1 MNKATSVVCV
11 CETHEQ
17 VQRAMYNLRAAGVDT
32 GTLSI
37 ASKDTSA
44 DRLDVDVDYYDVG
57 DETFAIPG
65 LGPLLVSGPLASWIV
80 TAFDNG
86 AGGGGASVVG
96 AALATL
102 GIAHEDILHYEAA
115 LKNNSYVLVVHGSPD
130 TVAAALKVV
139 GGTTHCSH
147 TIHGEKVFDTVH
159 GTSLLGEAVYTSQ
172 A

>member
-1 MNKATSVVCV
+1 MDQANSVVCI

-17 VQRAMYNLRAAGVDT
+17 AQRAMYNLQGAGIDM

-37 ASKDTSA
+37 ASRDTYS
-44 DRLDVDVDYYDVG
+44 DLHDLDHYNVG
-57 DETFAIPG
+57 EETFTIAG
-65 LGPLLVSGPLASWIV
+65 LGSLLVSGPLASWIV

-86 AGGGGASVVG
+86 AGGGEVTILG

-102 GIAHEDILHYEAA
+102 GIPRDSVLQYEAA
-115 LKNNSYVLVVHGSPD
+115 LRADKHVLVVHGSPD
-130 TVAAALKVV
+130 AVAAALKVI

-159 GTSLLGEAVYTSQ
+159 GSSLLATVGYTYQ

>member
-1 MNKATSVVCV
+1 MNQANSVVRV
-11 CETHEQ
+11 CETYKQ
-17 VQRAMYNLRAAGVDT
+17 VQRAMYNLRATGVDM

-44 DRLDVDVDYYDVG
+44 DRLDVDYYDVG

-65 LGPLLVSGPLASWIV
+65 LGSLLVSGPLASWIV
-80 TAFDNG
+80 TAFDSG
-86 AGGGGASVVG
+86 AGGGGVSVMR

-102 GIAHEDILHYEAA
+102 GIAHVDILHYEAA
-115 LKNNSYVLVVHGSPD
+115 VKNDSYVLVVHGSPD
-130 TVAAALKVV
+130 TVAAALKVI

-159 GTSLLGEAVYTSQ
+159 GSSLLGETAYTSQ